1 VKGIGRRALI
11 GFVVGLAVGLIIG
24 LPVLGWWLFPVKWT
38 DTDPFDLK
46 REHKETYIAM
56 VADSYA
62 INGDLDLA
70 KARLRGFDEEE
81 IGRIIAE
88 LVAERQGAG
97 RALEARR
104 LRRLGEALELGE
116 VESRAKPQPLVT
128 SPLQRLRPI
137 SRVWILIPLA
147 IIALLLLLLKRGRVA
162 GPRLGL
168 EEAGRWEGVS
178 PPLERFLTTYSL
190 GDDDY
195 DAYSIIEGPTG
206 EVIGGY
212 GIGISE
218 AIGKGRPR
226 KVTAFELWLYDKS
239 IVRTVAK
246 VLMSKHAFSDSALQA
261 RLASRGEAVLAEKG
275 KVISLETEALG
286 IRAEVVDLAYGSEPP
301 TEGYFTRLA
310 VELALTKREKYDVPL
325 TSVSTSRGT
334 L

>member
-1 VKGIGRRALI
+1 MNAIVRGIGRKAFI

-24 LPVLGWWLFPVKWT
+24 LPVLGWWLFPVKWIE
-38 DTDPFDLK
+38 TDPFDLK

-62 INGDLDLA
+62 LNGDLDLA
-70 KARLRGFDEEE
+70 KARLRGFDKEE

-88 LVAERQGAG
+88 LIAERQSAG

-104 LRRLGEALELGE
+104 LRKVGEALGLGT
-116 VESRAKPQPLVT
+116 VESRPTPQPPVT
-128 SPLQRLRPI
+128 SPLDRLRPMGRI
-137 SRVWILIPLA
+137 WIFIPLA

-162 GPRLGL
+162 GPRLEL
-168 EEAGRWEGVS
+168 EEAGR
-178 PPLERFLTTYSL
+178 PLERFLTTYSL

-218 AIGKGRPR
+218 AIGEGRPKR
-226 KVTAFELWLYDKS
+226 VTAFELWLYDKS

-246 VLMSKHAFSDSALQA
+246 VLMSKHAYSDSALRA
-261 RLASRGEAVLAEKG
+261 SLASRGETVLAEKG

-301 TEGYFTRLA
+301 LEGYFTRLA
-310 VELALTKREKYDVPL
+310 VELALTKRE
-325 TSVSTSRGT
+325 RGT